1 MKQTII
7 TFAALLIFAIFS
19 YSAQAQNVTLFVN
32 GQNMQVPAYQKVIVP
47 GVGEITA
54 AEAVQYYPQPQQPRN
69 LPAPSGN
76 YGGNQMSQYNT
87 QTAMADNA
95 LGLEGKEINNEIG
108 RQTIKDMKHNR
119 ARGWVK
125 TGIEGGRE
133 VVGAINE
140 TRQTSGNLDV
150 QSAAA
155 YLLRKQADCIGCGT
169 TNPGYNPTGNTNNQ
183 NQYYN
188 GQNVNGSMYYN
199 GQFYVVYDNNEGPQG
214 NGPYITMNNG
224 QTRIYLRSLNIAWN
238 GPLNYKYAGNWAQ
251 NNNYQAPNPNY
262 QYQQQPAYNPYQ
274 QAGYYPQQTV
284 YNPQQNSQTYTSG
297 YPTQVN
303 AQQNSFG
310 HNWNP
315 YTNTQE

>member
-169 TNPGYNPTGNTNNQ
+169 TNPGYNPGGNTNNQ
-183 NQYYN
+183 GQYYN
-188 GQNVNGSMYYN
+188 GQNVNGHMWYN
-199 GQFYVVYDNNEGPQG
+199 GQLYVVYDNNEGPQG

-224 QTRIYLRSLNIAWN
+224 QSRIYLRSLNIAWN
-238 GPLNYKYAGNWAQ
+238 GPVDTRYAGNWAQ
-251 NNNYQAPNPNY
+251 GNNNYQWPNQQQNAY
-262 QYQQQPAYNPYQ
+262 QYPQQQPTYNQNSGGSYGGNWDPNTNSQ
-274 QAGYYPQQTV
+274 PAGYAHGVRIY
-284 YNPQQNSQTYTSG
+284 
-297 YPTQVN
+297 
-303 AQQNSFG
+303 
-310 HNWNP
+310 
-315 YTNTQE
+315 